1 MDVKP
6 RGLPLVPDHAL
17 VPPTGAGGLVV
28 GHRAYCE
35 AINRHGSREICGR
48 TRSQRIEKITQG
60 GCLRL
65 RLSRLR
71 GRCASLAPQA
81 AHPCAAPRCA
91 PAFNTA
97 APCCRTRPNELPRVR
112 IFLLTGQIEMGPK
125 APFLFDWRRGR
136 SLRTFFAALSCFA
149 RKPGLGILPRP
160 LRGKK
165 VQWTFFYSASPL
177 CSRDISASMH
187 VRIPNPKGFE
197 YLSHFAITQAGGIN
211 PRLG

>member
-1 MDVKP
+1 
-6 RGLPLVPDHAL
+6 
-17 VPPTGAGGLVV
+17 
-28 GHRAYCE
+28 
-35 AINRHGSREICGR
+35 
-48 TRSQRIEKITQG
+48 
-60 GCLRL
+60 
-65 RLSRLR
+65 
-71 GRCASLAPQA
+71 
-81 AHPCAAPRCA
+81 
-91 PAFNTA
+91 
-97 APCCRTRPNELPRVR
+97 
-112 IFLLTGQIEMGPK
+112 MGPK

-160 LRGKK
+160 LSGKK